1 MKFFINFLGTLC
13 CLLFQINSFSQPDK
27 GDQSACVN
35 AWYRST
41 AKNTCTTKYLYA
53 NPNGSCYVDA
63 DCRTSNGGINNSKF
77 TGSRGDF
84 EKLSNCNGSL
94 KVGSC

>member
-1 MKFFINFLGTLC
+1 MKFFISFVGIVSC
-13 CLLFQINSFSQPDK
+13 FLFQTDSMA

-63 DCRTSNGGINNSKF
+63 NCKTSNGGINNSKY

-84 EKLSNCNGSL
+84 ERLSNCNGSL